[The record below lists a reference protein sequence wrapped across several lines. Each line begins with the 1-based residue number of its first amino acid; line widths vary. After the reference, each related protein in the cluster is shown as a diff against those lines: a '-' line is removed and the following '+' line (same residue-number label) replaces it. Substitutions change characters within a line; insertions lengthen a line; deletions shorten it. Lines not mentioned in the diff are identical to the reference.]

1 MGRGANSTPPR
12 EESGYE
18 GTLLYLMLLAKYT
31 DSVLE
36 LTPHPRGQSFGPT
49 QGFSEAGLPAAWGTS
64 DRAGSPWPQ
73 LFCYDVSPR
82 SVAVMCEVS

>member
-36 LTPHPRGQSFGPT
+36 LTPHPRGH
-49 QGFSEAGLPAAWGTS
+49 
-64 DRAGSPWPQ
+64 
-73 LFCYDVSPR
+73 
-82 SVAVMCEVS
+82 

>member
-1 MGRGANSTPPR
+1 MGRGANSIPPR

-36 LTPHPRGQSFGPT
+36 LTPHPRGH
-49 QGFSEAGLPAAWGTS
+49 
-64 DRAGSPWPQ
+64 
-73 LFCYDVSPR
+73 
-82 SVAVMCEVS
+82 